1 MGFGRTYGDAGPFFS
16 VGEPFAAEPSRG
28 LVDIREGDE
37 FEGALGAG
45 KFRGLGLRCGC
56 GEDRATEATAVD
68 MMRFS
73 EVFRSPSH
81 ARRASAGNV
90 GSESYQ
96 MLEVKVRIKSREIQG
111 EKYQVRCSRGPR
123 RGISELWRL
132 PPKYLILGWSTY
144 HFPETLCVWRYSASL
159 SLSLSV

>member
-1 MGFGRTYGDAGPFFS
+1 
-16 VGEPFAAEPSRG
+16 
-28 LVDIREGDE
+28 VDIREGDE

-68 MMRFS
+68 MMKFS

-90 GSESYQ
+90 GSPESYQ
-96 MLEVKVRIKSREIQG
+96 MLEVKVRIKRE
-111 EKYQVRCSRGPR
+111 RSRG
-123 RGISELWRL
+123 
-132 PPKYLILGWSTY
+132 KSTRY
-144 HFPETLCVWRYSASL
+144 DVPEAQGGESVSCGASPQ
-159 SLSLSV
+159 ST